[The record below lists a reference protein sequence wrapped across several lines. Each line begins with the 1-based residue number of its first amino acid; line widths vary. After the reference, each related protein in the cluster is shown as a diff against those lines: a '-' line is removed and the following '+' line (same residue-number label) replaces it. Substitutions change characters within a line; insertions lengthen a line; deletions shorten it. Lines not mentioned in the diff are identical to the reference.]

1 MAIVDIDQKI
11 NELLPSGIAREANS
25 FAIAFLDVFKK
36 GFKGNARKKLLS
48 GVDNKSAFPDGLLLR
63 NAIHYKPTAPGANLQ
78 NTLNELQAAKENLK
92 NKVRYLLTYDG
103 TMLAARDVVEGDS
116 IVCSLSD
123 LKHEFFFFSVLY
135 GEPRYVAAEENKA
148 DQDAAIALSKVY
160 SALKASDPAWA
171 TEHGH
176 DVNTFMTR
184 LLFCLF
190 AEDTDLFE
198 NNLFTK
204 TLVARGGKYG
214 EHAQSIIGD
223 IYRMLNTP
231 ENKRNGE
238 PEWLC
243 KFPYVNGDVFALDG
257 IHIPK
262 FNIQAFHYL
271 KEAGETIDWKEVHPD
286 ILGSAIQKITDPSER
301 HSLGMHYTSV
311 TNIDKLL
318 GPLFI
323 DELREARVKANASGV
338 RRVGNLQKLLG
349 RIGQIKVFD
358 PACGSGNFLVIAYK
372 RLRELEIQ
380 LLNDLQDAGVQQVD
394 LFSQITLNNF
404 YGIEYADFAAETA
417 KVSLRIAEQQMDA
430 VYGEQF
436 NKPASILPLR
446 AAPNIHTGSALA
458 VPWEEVC
465 PAANDR
471 EVYICGNPPY
481 LGDNGRSKEQNA
493 EHAKTLK
500 PIGMPFKRLDY
511 ICNWFVKAHDF
522 CAKNKHS
529 AFAFVSTNS
538 ITQGVH
544 VPNLWPYLLSGG
556 MEISFA
562 YPSFKWANLAGKAA
576 GVTCV
581 ILGMKH
587 KGVSTKRLFLDSGE
601 SSVKNINPYLSASRE
616 VWVNPQQSPINRLIP
631 PMVKG
636 NMPTDGGNLHLTKEE
651 VENLLRNN
659 PEAKTLVRRL
669 LGSQEALKN
678 IERYCLWITDD
689 LLTLAHSIP
698 FVKSRIEAT
707 DAVRKNSPS
716 PTTSKANRP
725 AHRFFQIASGVK
737 MDVSSTSR
745 RTLLVPRVSSG
756 ERKFLP
762 SFMCENGEIVNDSA
776 FMLPDAKPWH
786 MAILSSTLHRC
797 WLGAVAGKL
806 KGDYR
811 YSNSLVWNTFPMPE
825 LSDDD
830 KEALN
835 KTAQKILNSRHY
847 HPDLKLGDMYNPGN
861 MGPQL
866 LAAHKEN
873 DRVLE
878 KIFRDKPFKNDEDR
892 LAHLFERYAE
902 MTQGEQ

>member
-48 GVDNKSAFPDGLLLR
+48 GVDNKSAFTDGILLR
-63 NAIHYKPTAPGANLQ
+63 NAIHYKSTAPGADLQ
-78 NTLNELQAAKENLK
+78 ITLNELQAAKENLK

-103 TMLAARDVVEGDS
+103 TMLAARDTVEGDS

-171 TEHGH
+171 AEHGH

-198 NNLFTK
+198 NNLFTT

-231 ENKRNGE
+231 DNKRAGE

-446 AAPNIHTGSALA
+446 AAPNIHTGSALT

-465 PAANDR
+465 PAKDDR

-481 LGDNGRSKEQNA
+481 LGAGLRDEKQSA
-493 EHAKTLK
+493 EHESVVGKIINQGGKA
-500 PIGMPFKRLDY
+500 LDY
-511 ICNWFVKAHDF
+511 VSCWFVL
-522 CAKNKHS
+522 AKNFILNHKRCQ
-529 AFAFVSTNS
+529 AAFVSTNS
-538 ITQGVH
+538 LCQGYH
-544 VPNLWPYLLSGG
+544 VSVLWPKLIKDGV
-556 MEISFA
+556 EIKFGYTSFRW
-562 YPSFKWANLAGKAA
+562 SNLAGKNA

-581 ILGMKH
+581 IVGI
-587 KGVSTKRLFLDSGE
+587 S
-601 SSVKNINPYLSASRE
+601 INPENKTIFTTDGSFKVDNITPYLTPGKN
-616 VWVNPQQSPINRLIP
+616 VWVSKSHEQVATFLPRMEYGCAPRE
-631 PMVKG
+631 
-636 NMPTDGGNLHLTKEE
+636 GGNLVLTPQEAE
-651 VENLLRNN
+651 SAPN
-659 PEAKTLVRRL
+659 EAKEFIFKMV
-669 LGSQEALKN
+669 GSQESLKGIDRFCIFIRDVEKDQAKKIPFLN
-678 IERYCLWITDD
+678 ARIERT
-689 LLTLAHSIP
+689 
-698 FVKSRIEAT
+698 RIFRE
-707 DAVRKNSPS
+707 NSKGSCARECASTP
-716 PTTSKANRP
+716 
-725 AHRFFQIASGVK
+725 HRFHFITPTLNAHGCTPSTLLIPI
-737 MDVSSTSR
+737 VSSSSR
-745 RTLLVPRVSSG
+745 NYIPVSFYKTPVVS
-756 ERKFLP
+756 
-762 SFMCENGEIVNDSA
+762 NNSA
-776 FMLPDAKPWH
+776 FVIPNAEPWH

-830 KEALN
+830 KKALN
-835 KTAQKILNSRHY
+835 KTAQKILNARHY
-847 HPDLKLGDMYNPGN
+847 HPDLTLGDMYNPGN

-902 MTQGEQ
+902 MTQGE

>member
-1 MAIVDIDQKI
+1 MAIVDVDQKI
-11 NELLPSGIAREANS
+11 NELLPAGIATDANT
-25 FAIAFLDVFKK
+25 FAIAFLDTFKK
-36 GFKGNARKKLLS
+36 GFKGNARKKLIS
-48 GVDNKSAFPDGLLLR
+48 GVDNKSNVSDGLLLR
-63 NAIHYKPTAPGANLQ
+63 NAIHYKPTSPESDLQ
-78 NTLNELQAAKENLK
+78 HTLNELQSAKENLK
-92 NKVRYLLTYDG
+92 NKVRYLITYDG
-103 TMLAARDVVEGDS
+103 NMIAARDVVEGDS
-116 IVCSLSD
+116 IACSLND

-160 SALKASDPAWA
+160 SALKASDPEWA
-171 TEHGH
+171 TEFGH

-190 AEDTDLFE
+190 AEDTDLFV
-198 NNLFTK
+198 NNIFTK
-204 TLVARGGKYG
+204 TLVSRGGQYG
-214 EHAQSIIGD
+214 EHAQSVIGD
-223 IYRMLNTP
+223 IYRILNTP
-231 ENKRNGE
+231 ENQRAGE
-238 PEWLC
+238 LEWLC
-243 KFPYVNGDVFALDG
+243 KFPYVNGDVFALEG

-323 DELREARVKANASGV
+323 DELRESRVKANASGV
-338 RRVGNLQKLLG
+338 RRVGNLQKLLW

-380 LLNDLQDAGVQQVD
+380 LLNDLLDAGVSQIG
-394 LFSQITLNNF
+394 LFSQITLENF

-446 AAPNIHTGSALA
+446 AAPSIHTGSALS
-458 VPWEEVC
+458 VPWNEVC
-465 PAANDR
+465 PAKNDS

-481 LGDNGRSKEQNA
+481 LGYQGRSETQNR
-493 EHAKTLK
+493 EHASVMLRILGSPNKTLD
-500 PIGMPFKRLDY
+500 FV
-511 ICNWFVKAHDF
+511 CNWFALAYEF
-522 CAKNKHS
+522 CSAKELSK
-529 AFAFVSTNS
+529 FAFVSTNS
-538 ITQGVH
+538 VSQGTH
-544 VPNLWPYLLSGG
+544 VSALWPELLGTN
-556 MEISFA
+556 MEIGFA
-562 YPSFKWANLAGKAA
+562 YPSFKWSNLAGKNA

-581 ILGMKH
+581 IIGVQH
-587 KGVSTKRLFLDSGE
+587 KSSWRRRLFLSDGE
-601 SSVKNINPYLSASRE
+601 HSPSNINPYLMAAPNSWIEKKSK
-616 VWVNPQQSPINRLIP
+616 PISPMLLK
-631 PMVKG
+631 MSFG
-636 NMPTDGGNLHLTKEE
+636 NMPNDGGHLQLSSEDKKEI
-651 VENLLRNN
+651 VETHPDSEGLIKRIM
-659 PEAKTLVRRL
+659 
-669 LGSQEALKN
+669 GSQELLKG
-678 IERYCLWITDD
+678 IERYCLWVTKEELDN
-689 LLTLAHSIP
+689 AHKVPLIS
-698 FVKSRIEAT
+698 KRIEAT
-707 DAVRKNSPS
+707 KLYRKASSREATRKLANTPHFFGEIRSDGKSPS
-716 PTTSKANRP
+716 
-725 AHRFFQIASGVK
+725 IA
-737 MDVSSTSR
+737 
-745 RTLLVPRVSSG
+745 VPRVSSG
-756 ERKFLP
+756 ERNFLP
-762 SFMCENGEIVNDSA
+762 VAFCEGNEIVNDSA
-776 FMLPDAKPWH
+776 FMIPNAEPWH

-806 KGDYR
+806 EDRYR
-811 YSNSLVWNTFPMPE
+811 YSNTLVWNTFPMPE
-825 LSDDD
+825 LSDED
-830 KEALN
+830 KQALN
-835 KTAQKILNSRHY
+835 KAAQNILNARHY
-847 HPDLKLGDMYNPGN
+847 HPDLTLGDMYNTQN

-902 MTQGEQ
+902 MTQGDK

>member
-1 MAIVDIDQKI
+1 MALVDVDQKI
-11 NELLPSGIAREANS
+11 DLALPSGIANDANE

-36 GFKGNARKKLLS
+36 GFKGNARKKLIS
-48 GVDNKSAFPDGLLLR
+48 GVDNKSNFPDGLLLR
-63 NAIHYKPTAPGANLQ
+63 NAIHYKPTAPGSDLQ
-78 NTLNELQAAKENLK
+78 STLNELQAAKENLK

-160 SALKASDPAWA
+160 SALKASDPTWA

-231 ENKRNGE
+231 DNKRDGE

-286 ILGSAIQKITDPSER
+286 ILGSAIQKITDPAER

-394 LFSQITLNNF
+394 LFSQVTLDNF

-430 VYGEQF
+430 VYGNQF

-446 AAPNIHTGSALA
+446 AAPNIYTGSALT
-458 VPWEEVC
+458 VSWETVC
-465 PAANDR
+465 PATSDS

-481 LGDNGRSKEQNA
+481 LGSRNQNKQQTEEQRTVTKDKILNGA
-493 EHAKTLK
+493 GA
-500 PIGMPFKRLDY
+500 LDY
-511 ICNWFVKAHDF
+511 VSNWFILANDYSSTREK
-522 CAKNKHS
+522 CEY
-529 AFAFVSTNS
+529 AFVSTNS
-538 ITQGVH
+538 ITQGSH
-544 VPNLWPYLLSGG
+544 VSTLWPYLLSGG
-556 MEISFA
+556 SAIKFA
-562 YPSFKWANLAGKAA
+562 YQTFKWSNLAGRNA
-576 GVTCV
+576 GVSCV
-581 ILGMKH
+581 IV
-587 KGVSTKRLFLDSGE
+587 GVSNSPSKKRLFGPNGE
-601 SSVKNINPYLSASRE
+601 TSPDNINGYLMAAPNVWISKSSYPISACLKKMTKGSQPSDGE
-616 VWVNPQQSPINRLIP
+616 HLRLSSEDRA
-631 PMVKG
+631 K
-636 NMPTDGGNLHLTKEE
+636 LLTSH
-651 VENLLRNN
+651 
-659 PEAKTLVRRL
+659 PETHVFIKPCI
-669 LGSQEALKN
+669 GSQELLKG
-678 IERYCLWITDD
+678 IERYCLWIEEKDAEYAASFPFINSR
-689 LLTLAHSIP
+689 LELTKGVRL
-698 FVKSRIEAT
+698 KSRKASTRSAASRPYEFEENRHVEA
-707 DAVRKNSPS
+707 K
-716 PTTSKANRP
+716 
-725 AHRFFQIASGVK
+725 F
-737 MDVSSTSR
+737 
-745 RTLLVPRVSSG
+745 TLVAPVISSG

-762 SFMCENGEIVNDSA
+762 VNILSGGEVVNNSA
-776 FMLPDAKPWH
+776 FMLPNAELWD
-786 MAILSSTLHRC
+786 MAILSSSLHRC
-797 WLGAVAGKL
+797 WLNAVAGKL
-806 KGDYR
+806 EDRYR
-811 YSNSLVWNTFPMPE
+811 YSNTLVWNTFPMPE

-830 KEALN
+830 KQALSE
-835 KTAQKILNSRHY
+835 TAQKILNARHY
-847 HPDLKLGDMYNPGN
+847 HPDLTLGDMYNTEN
-861 MGPQL
+861 MGAQL

>member
-1 MAIVDIDQKI
+1 MAIVDIDKKI
-11 NELLPSGIAREANS
+11 NKLLPTGAVNDTNT

-63 NAIHYKPTAPGANLQ
+63 NAIHYKPTTLGTDLQ
-78 NTLNELQAAKENLK
+78 NTLNELQSAKENLK

-103 TMLAARDVVEGDS
+103 TMLAARDLVEGDS
-116 IVCSLSD
+116 IVCSLND

-171 TEHGH
+171 IEHGH

-190 AEDTDLFE
+190 AEDTDLFK

-214 EHAQSIIGD
+214 EHAQSVIGD
-223 IYRMLNTP
+223 IYRILNMPDSQRT
-231 ENKRNGE
+231 GE

-349 RIGQIKVFD
+349 RIGLIKVFD

-394 LFSQITLNNF
+394 LFSLITLENF

-430 VYGEQF
+430 TYGEQF
-436 NKPASILPLR
+436 HKPATILPLR
-446 AAPNIHTGSALA
+446 AAPNIHTGSALT

-465 PAANDR
+465 PATKDC

-481 LGDNGRSKEQNA
+481 LGYQGRDEEQSR
-493 EHAKTLK
+493 EHASVMSRILGTPNKTLD
-500 PIGMPFKRLDY
+500 FV
-511 ICNWFVKAHDF
+511 CNWFALAYKF
-522 CAKNKHS
+522 CSMKENSK
-529 AFAFVSTNS
+529 FAFVSTNS
-538 ITQGVH
+538 ITQGAH
-544 VPNLWPYLLSGG
+544 VPALWPVLLKGC
-556 MEISFA
+556 MEIGFA
-562 YPSFKWANLAGKAA
+562 YPSFKWSNLAGRNA

-581 ILGMKH
+581 IVGMQHLGS
-587 KGVSTKRLFLDSGE
+587 STLRLFLNDGE
-601 SSVKNINPYLSASRE
+601 TSPKNINPYLMPSKAQWIE
-616 VWVNPQQSPINRLIP
+616 KAQSPISNLPDIGFGS
-631 PMVKG
+631 MAL
-636 NMPTDGGNLHLTKEE
+636 DGGNLCLSISEK
-651 VENLLRNN
+651 NDLLSSDPNN
-659 PEAKTLVRRL
+659 SRFIKRL
-669 LGSQEALKN
+669 MGSQEALKG
-678 IERYCLWITDD
+678 IERYCLWIDD
-689 LLTLAHSIP
+689 CDVNEAEACSLIKKRLESTKNMRTASKRKATRELARFPHKFGFISPPHKHSIP
-698 FVKSRIEAT
+698 EKSIL
-707 DAVRKNSPS
+707 
-716 PTTSKANRP
+716 
-725 AHRFFQIASGVK
+725 I
-737 MDVSSTSR
+737 
-745 RTLLVPRVSSG
+745 PRVSSG

-762 SFMCENGEIVNDSA
+762 VIMCDNNDIINDSA
-776 FMLPDAKPWH
+776 FMLANAEPWH

-825 LSDDD
+825 LSDAD
-830 KEALN
+830 KQALN
-835 KTAQKILNSRHY
+835 ETAQKILNARHY
-847 HPDLKLGDMYNPGN
+847 HPDLTLGDMYNSGN

>member
-1 MAIVDIDQKI
+1 MAIADIDNKL
-11 NELLPSGIAREANS
+11 NELLPPGINS
-25 FAIAFLDVFKK
+25 SPLDFGVAFLDVFKK
-36 GFKGNARKKLLS
+36 GFKGNARKKLVA
-48 GVDNKSAFPDGLLLR
+48 GVDNKSGFTNGLLLR
-63 NAIHYKPTAPGANLQ
+63 NAIHYLPTEEGGDLQ
-78 NTLNELQAAKENLK
+78 ETLNTLQSAKENLK
-92 NKVRYLLTYDG
+92 NKVRYLITYDG
-103 TMLAARDVVEGDS
+103 SMLAARDLVEGDS
-116 IVCSLSD
+116 IVCHIND

-160 SALKASDPAWA
+160 SALKASDPTWA

-198 NNLFTK
+198 NNLFTT
-204 TLVARGGKYG
+204 TLVARGGQYG
-214 EHAQSIIGD
+214 ENAQSIIGD

-231 ENKRNGE
+231 EDKRAGE

-286 ILGSAIQKITDPSER
+286 ILGSAIQKITDPAER

-394 LFSQITLNNF
+394 LFSQITLENF

-446 AAPNIHTGSALA
+446 AAPNIYTGSALTA
-458 VPWEEVC
+458 PWIEVC
-465 PAANDR
+465 PAISGS

-481 LGDNGRSKEQNA
+481 LGAGGRSDTQSAEQDSVMKGRINNGA
-493 EHAKTLK
+493 RA
-500 PIGMPFKRLDY
+500 LDFV
-511 ICNWFVKAHDF
+511 CNWFVLAHAYCAGKAS
-522 CAKNKHS
+522 AK
-529 AFAFVSTNS
+529 FAFVSTNS
-538 ITQGVH
+538 IVQGSH
-544 VPNLWPYLLSGG
+544 VPTLWPYLLDGD
-556 MEISFA
+556 MEIAFA
-562 YPSFKWANLAGKAA
+562 YPSFKWSNLAGKSA
-576 GVTCV
+576 GVSCV
-581 ILGMKH
+581 IIGMQNNDSRK
-587 KGVSTKRLFLDSGE
+587 KRLFLSEGE
-601 SSVKNINPYLSASRE
+601 VSPSNINPYLMPGPN
-616 VWVNPQQSPINRLIP
+616 VWVTKSRKPISKTLPEMTYGSKPVDGGHLHLSPEEREQMIKQHPKSAMFIRRLI
-631 PMVKG
+631 
-636 NMPTDGGNLHLTKEE
+636 
-651 VENLLRNN
+651 
-659 PEAKTLVRRL
+659 
-669 LGSQEALKN
+669 GSQEMLKD
-678 IERYCLWITDD
+678 IERYCLWIEPSN
-689 LLTLAHSIP
+689 LSEALAISPIYER
-698 FVKSRIEAT
+698 VEKVRQMRLASRKEAT
-707 DAVRKNSPS
+707 RKSASRPHEFEENRHTQSKFTICVPS
-716 PTTSKANRP
+716 
-725 AHRFFQIASGVK
+725 
-737 MDVSSTSR
+737 VSSSDR
-745 RTLLVPRVSSG
+745 D
-756 ERKFLP
+756 FLP
-762 SFMCENGEIVNDSA
+762 VLLCQNDEVINNLA
-776 FMLPDAKPWH
+776 FAINDADIWKI
-786 MAILSSTLHRC
+786 AVLSSTLHRC
-797 WLGAVAGKL
+797 WLDSVAGKM
-806 KGDYR
+806 GDGYR
-811 YSNSLVWNTFPMPE
+811 YSNTLVWNTFPMPE
-825 LSDDD
+825 LSEDE
-830 KEALN
+830 KQELN
-835 KTAQKILNSRHY
+835 KTAQNILNARHY
-847 HPDLKLGDMYNPGN
+847 HPDLTLGDMYNPGN

-902 MTQGEQ
+902 MTQGEH

>member
-11 NELLPSGIAREANS
+11 NELLPVGVGSDASI
-25 FAIAFLDVFKK
+25 FAISFLDVFKK
-36 GFKGNARKKLLS
+36 GFKGNARKKLIS
-48 GVDNKSAFPDGLLLR
+48 GVDNKSKIPDGLLLR
-63 NAIHYKPTAPGANLQ
+63 NAIHYKPTSPGSDLQ
-78 NTLNELQAAKENLK
+78 HTLNDLQSAKENLK
-92 NKVRYLLTYDG
+92 NKVRYLITYDG
-103 TMLAARDVVEGDS
+103 NMLAARDVVEGDS
-116 IVCSLSD
+116 IVCSLND

-160 SALKASDPAWA
+160 SALRASDPEWA

-190 AEDTDLFE
+190 AEDTKLFK
-198 NNLFTK
+198 NNLFTE
-204 TLVARGGKYG
+204 TLVKRGGQYG
-214 EHAQSIIGD
+214 EHAQGIIGD

-231 ENKRNGE
+231 ENKRDGE

-372 RLRELEIQ
+372 RLREMEIQ
-380 LLNDLQDAGVQQVD
+380 LLNDLLDAGVSQIG
-394 LFSQITLNNF
+394 LFSQITLENF

-446 AAPNIHTGSALA
+446 AAPSIHTGSALS
-458 VPWEEVC
+458 VPWSEVC
-465 PAANDR
+465 PATNDS

-481 LGDNGRSKEQNA
+481 LGDNGRSKEQNS
-493 EHAKTLK
+493 EHAQTLK

-522 CAKNKHS
+522 CVENKSS

-544 VPNLWPYLLSGG
+544 VPNLWPHLLSGE

-562 YPSFKWANLAGKAA
+562 YPSFKWSNLAGKAA

-581 ILGMKH
+581 IVGMKH
-587 KGVSTKRLFLDSGE
+587 KDKSQKRLFLDSGE
-601 SSVKNINPYLSASRE
+601 INPTNINPYLYSAKN
-616 VWVNPQQSPINRLIP
+616 VWINSLQSPINKQLP

-636 NMPTDGGNLHLTKEE
+636 NMPTDGGNLHLSKTE
-651 VENLLRNN
+651 VEALLNN
-659 PEAKTLVRRL
+659 HPEADPLIKRL

-689 LLTLAHSIP
+689 LLPLAHSIP
-698 FVKSRIEAT
+698 FVRDRVQAT
-707 DAVRKNSPS
+707 DSVRNNSSS

-737 MDVSSTSR
+737 METVDVNTKTIIIPSH
-745 RTLLVPRVSSG
+745 SSG
-756 ERKFLP
+756 ERKHLP
-762 SFMCENGEIVNDSA
+762 VFMCESGEVVNNSA
-776 FMLPDAKPWH
+776 FMIPNAEPWH

-806 KGDYR
+806 EDRYR
-811 YSNSLVWNTFPMPE
+811 YSNTLVWNTFPMPE
-825 LSDDD
+825 LSEDD
-830 KEALN
+830 KQALN
-835 KTAQKILNSRHY
+835 QTAQKILNARHY
-847 HPDLKLGDMYNPGN
+847 HPDLTLGDMYNTQN

-902 MTQGEQ
+902 MTQGDK

>member
-1 MAIVDIDQKI
+1 MAIVDIDKKI
-11 NELLPSGIAREANS
+11 NKLLPTGAVNDANT

-63 NAIHYKPTAPGANLQ
+63 NAIHYKPTTSGTDLQ
-78 NTLNELQAAKENLK
+78 NTLNELQSAKENLK

-116 IVCSLSD
+116 IVCSLND

-190 AEDTDLFE
+190 AEDTDLFK

-214 EHAQSIIGD
+214 EHAQSVIGD
-223 IYRMLNTP
+223 IYRILNTP
-231 ENKRNGE
+231 DNQRTGE

-243 KFPYVNGDVFALDG
+243 KFPYVNGDVFALNG

-394 LFSQITLNNF
+394 LFSQITLENF

-430 VYGEQF
+430 AYGEQF

-458 VPWEEVC
+458 VRWEEVC
-465 PAANDR
+465 PATKDC

-481 LGDNGRSKEQNA
+481 LGAGLRDKKQSS
-493 EHAKTLK
+493 EHETVVGEVVRKGGKA
-500 PIGMPFKRLDY
+500 LDY
-511 ICNWFVKAHDF
+511 VSCWFVL
-522 CAKNKHS
+522 AKKFIFNNKRCQ
-529 AFAFVSTNS
+529 AAFVSTNS
-538 ITQGVH
+538 LCQGYH
-544 VPNLWPYLLSGG
+544 VPVLWPQLISDGV
-556 MEISFA
+556 EIKFGYTSFRW
-562 YPSFKWANLAGKAA
+562 SNLAGKNA

-581 ILGMKH
+581 IVGISIRPENKTIFTTDGSLK
-587 KGVSTKRLFLDSGE
+587 VN
-601 SSVKNINPYLSASRE
+601 NITPYLTPGKN
-616 VWVNPQQSPINRLIP
+616 VWVNKSSEQISTSLPRMEYGCAPRE
-631 PMVKG
+631 
-636 NMPTDGGNLHLTKEE
+636 GGNLILTPQEAE
-651 VENLLRNN
+651 SA
-659 PEAKTLVRRL
+659 PDEAKKFIFQMV
-669 LGSQEALKN
+669 GSQESLKGIDRFCIFVRDIEKEQAKKVPFLN
-678 IERYCLWITDD
+678 NRIERTRV
-689 LLTLAHSIP
+689 
-698 FVKSRIEAT
+698 FR
-707 DAVRKNSPS
+707 RK
-716 PTTSKANRP
+716 
-725 AHRFFQIASGVK
+725 
-737 MDVSSTSR
+737 
-745 RTLLVPRVSSG
+745 
-756 ERKFLP
+756 
-762 SFMCENGEIVNDSA
+762 
-776 FMLPDAKPWH
+776 
-786 MAILSSTLHRC
+786 
-797 WLGAVAGKL
+797 
-806 KGDYR
+806 
-811 YSNSLVWNTFPMPE
+811 
-825 LSDDD
+825 
-830 KEALN
+830 
-835 KTAQKILNSRHY
+835 
-847 HPDLKLGDMYNPGN
+847 
-861 MGPQL
+861 
-866 LAAHKEN
+866 
-873 DRVLE
+873 
-878 KIFRDKPFKNDEDR
+878 
-892 LAHLFERYAE
+892 
-902 MTQGEQ
+902 

>member
-1 MAIVDIDQKI
+1 MAIVDVDQKI
-11 NELLPSGIAREANS
+11 NELLPAGTANDANT

-63 NAIHYKPTAPGANLQ
+63 NAIHYKPTAPGADLQ

-116 IVCSLSD
+116 IVCSLND

-160 SALKASDPAWA
+160 STLKASDPAWA

-231 ENKRNGE
+231 ENKRDGE

-446 AAPNIHTGSALA
+446 AAPNIHTGSALT
-458 VPWEEVC
+458 VPWDEVC
-465 PAANDR
+465 PASKDC

-481 LGDNGRSKEQNA
+481 LGFRERNKEQQI
-493 EHAKTLK
+493 EHERSMKV
-500 PIGMPFKRLDY
+500 IGESFNQLDY
-511 ICNWFVKAHDF
+511 VCSWFVKAKDF
-522 CAKNKHS
+522 FEGKMNG
-529 AFAFVSTNS
+529 AFAYVSTNS
-538 ITQGVH
+538 VCQGIH
-544 VPNLWPYLLSGG
+544 IGRLWPYLLQGDLG
-556 MEISFA
+556 INFA
-562 YPSFKWANLAGKAA
+562 YPSFRWSNLAGNNA
-576 GVTCV
+576 GVSCV
-581 ILGMKH
+581 IIGMSKSD
-587 KGVSTKRLFLDSGE
+587 KKVIFGNGANRAN
-601 SSVKNINPYLSASRE
+601 NINPYLLDAPTVFVKSRK
-616 VWVNPQQSPINRLIP
+616 SPISILP
-631 PMVKG
+631 PMLLGSSAK
-636 NMPTDGGNLHLTKEE
+636 DDGNLILSKDEANK
-651 VENLLRNN
+651 VLLEF
-659 PEAKTLVRRL
+659 PDMHEYIKPL
-669 LGSQEALKN
+669 LGSQEMLQGY
-678 IERYCLWITDD
+678 ERYCLWIDSGSYEK
-689 LLTLAHSIP
+689 LSKIP
-698 FVKSRIEAT
+698 FCKVRFEAT
-707 DAVRKNSPS
+707 SEFRRDSKKASTRKAALTPYAFDEKRHAKCD
-716 PTTSKANRP
+716 TT
-725 AHRFFQIASGVK
+725 
-737 MDVSSTSR
+737 
-745 RTLLVPRVSSG
+745 LVVP
-756 ERKFLP
+756 
-762 SFMCENGEIVNDSA
+762 
-776 FMLPDAKPWH
+776 
-786 MAILSSTLHRC
+786 ILSSSAREYFPCTIYDKEIVVTNLAFMIRDPEP
-797 WLGAVAGKL
+797 WVFAVASSKMVSTWI
-806 KGDYR
+806 KGVGNEFNKAGHR
-811 YSNSLVWNTFPMPE
+811 FSNTVVWNTFPIPD

-830 KEALN
+830 KRVLN
-835 KTAQKILNSRHY
+835 KTAQKILNARHY
-847 HPDLKLGDMYNPGN
+847 HPDLTLGDMYNPGN